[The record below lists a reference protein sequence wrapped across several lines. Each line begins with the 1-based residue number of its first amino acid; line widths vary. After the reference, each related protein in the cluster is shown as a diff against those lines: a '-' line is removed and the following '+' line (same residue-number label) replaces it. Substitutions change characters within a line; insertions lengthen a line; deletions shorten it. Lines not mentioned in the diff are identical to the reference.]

1 MAQAKHH
8 EEHTDAGHSTR
19 FYWMIG
25 AFLAVITVAEVLIT
39 FVPMPEI
46 VLLIILMV
54 MMIVK
59 GACVV
64 MFFMHLRGDARVFQ
78 FIFIS
83 PLLIATTMILAFLV
97 LTNGHVGIGG

>member
-1 MAQAKHH
+1 MAQAKHS

-46 VLLIILMV
+46 LLLLILMV

-83 PLLIATTMILAFLV
+83 PLLIATTMILAMLV
-97 LTNGHVGIGG
+97 LNNRHVGIGG